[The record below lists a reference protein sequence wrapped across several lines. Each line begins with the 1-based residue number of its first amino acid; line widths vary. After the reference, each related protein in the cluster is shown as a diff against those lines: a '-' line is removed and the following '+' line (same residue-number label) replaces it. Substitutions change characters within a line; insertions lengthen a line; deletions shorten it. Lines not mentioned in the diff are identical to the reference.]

1 LFDGSPG
8 RRKTREAQQ
17 QRPEAA
23 AGKASIISDRNAG
36 WFTSRAVFAAFGIER
51 AGARRIMARADDLAG
66 VAPMQDWLLILTPI
80 ATAVYFLVHPG
91 EFSAFMDWFA
101 RLLH

>member
-1 LFDGSPG
+1 MALRVGEKPE
-8 RRKTREAQQ
+8 RRSSSG
-17 QRPEAA
+17 PEAT
-23 AGKASIISDRNAG
+23 AGKASILSDRNAG

>member
-1 LFDGSPG
+1 MFDGSGVAKIQRSAATALKPLPG
-8 RRKTREAQQ
+8 KPLFLVIAM
-17 QRPEAA
+17 P
-23 AGKASIISDRNAG
+23 AGLPVAR
-36 WFTSRAVFAAFGIER
+36 FFAAFGIER
-51 AGARRIMARADDLAG
+51 AGVRRIMARADDLAG

-91 EFSAFMDWFA
+91 EFSAFMVWFA